1 MAPEL
6 QAALNTITAAL
17 HPLPDGYFI
26 EADEPSGAVLVYS
39 KYPEPQGLGFAVSAK
54 RVAEGGDFDD
64 IVEVFQDL
72 MQQVNAALQQQ
83 AVGEASG
90 MDKSHFN

>member
-6 QAALNTITAAL
+6 QAALNAITAAL
-17 HPLPDGYFI
+17 HPLPDGYFV
-26 EADEPSGAVLVYS
+26 EADEPNGAVLVYS
-39 KYPEPQGLGFAVSAK
+39 KHPEPQGLGFVVSAK

-72 MQQVNAALQQQ
+72 MQHVNVALQQQ
-83 AVGEASG
+83 AQGEAG
-90 MDKSHFN
+90 EMDKGDFH